1 MNSIQSAYHLF
12 MPQDPNDFS
21 SSGIPFFDQ
30 IAKAMSGAGP
40 VQWDMAR
47 QFAVMTATNSTSEA
61 NVEPTS
67 RIAIQKL
74 SSVADLHVRDI
85 TGLSTSDSTQP
96 PAIDVVTRST
106 WVNHTLDAFRFYF
119 SDFTGNSASISTGAN
134 LELDSSGVDAMMAN
148 LTKMMSPAM
157 LGMSVGSMIGQLS
170 LRAFGQYDLPLPRE
184 PKSQLLFVARNSE
197 EFAKDWSIKV
207 EDMQMWLLIQELTFH
222 AIFRISFVR
231 EAITNS
237 VKQHVAGFQPN
248 PNALG
253 QRLTNID
260 ITNADPAAMM
270 QKLLGDPTLLLGSE
284 RSAQQRALA
293 PLLDAM
299 ICAIICYVDHVV
311 DQVATR
317 ILGNGAQISEAV
329 RRRRVESS
337 SQDQYVEQLFGIY
350 LTDDQVDRGE
360 SFISGVIERS
370 GENGLAQLWARAGN
384 LPTPNEIAAPGLWI
398 ERINL

>member
-1 MNSIQSAYHLF
+1 
-12 MPQDPNDFS
+12 MPQDPNEFS
-21 SSGIPFFDQ
+21 ASGFPFFEQ
-30 IAKAMSGAGP
+30 IAKAMSSAGP

-47 QFAVMTATNSTSEA
+47 QFAMMAATNSSTEP

-67 RIAIQKL
+67 RIAVHQL
-74 SSVADLHVRDI
+74 AAVADLHVRDV
-85 TGLSTSDSTQP
+85 TGLSTSDTTQP
-96 PAIDVVTRST
+96 PVIDVVTRST
-106 WVNHTLDAFRFYF
+106 WVHHTVEAFKFYF
-119 SDFTGNSASISTGAN
+119 SDFSGNSNSTIGGEN
-134 LELDSSGVDAMMAN
+134 LDLESNGMDAMMSN
-148 LTKMMSPAM
+148 LTKMMAPAM

-170 LRAFGQYDLPLPRE
+170 LRTFGQYDLPLPRE
-184 PKSQLLFVARNSE
+184 PKSQLLFVVRNSE

-222 AIFRISFVR
+222 ALFRIDFVR
-231 EAITNS
+231 DAVTNL
-237 VKQHVAGFQPN
+237 VKQHVAGFNPN

-260 ITNADPAAMM
+260 VTNTDPAAMM
-270 QKLLGDPTLLLGSE
+270 QKLLGDPTLLLGDE
-284 RSAQQRALA
+284 RSAKQQALA
-293 PLLDAM
+293 PKLDAI

-311 DQVATR
+311 DTVANR
-317 ILGNGAQISEAV
+317 ILGNGAQISEAF

-360 SFISGVIERS
+360 KFIAGVIERQ
-370 GENGLAQLWARAGN
+370 GETGLARLWAREGN

-398 ERINL
+398 ERINI

>member
-1 MNSIQSAYHLF
+1 

-21 SSGIPFFDQ
+21 ASGIPFFEQ
-30 IAKAMSGAGP
+30 IAKAMSSAGP

-47 QFAVMTATNSTSEA
+47 QFAMMTATNSNTEP

-67 RIAIQKL
+67 RIAVQQL
-74 SSVADLHVRDI
+74 ASVADLHVRDV

-96 PAIDVVTRST
+96 PVIDVVTRST
-106 WVNHTLDAFRFYF
+106 WVHHTIEAFKFYF
-119 SDFTGNSASISTGAN
+119 SDFSGNSTSAASNDGLDI
-134 LELDSSGVDAMMAN
+134 DSSGIDAMMSN
-148 LTKMMSPAM
+148 LTKMMAPAM

-170 LRAFGQYDLPLPRE
+170 LRTFGQYDLPLPRE
-184 PKSQLLFVARNSE
+184 PKSQLLFVARNCE
-197 EFAKDWSIKV
+197 EFANDWSIKV

-222 AIFRISFVR
+222 SLFRINFVR
-231 EAITNS
+231 DAVTNL

-260 ITNADPAAMM
+260 VTDTDPAAMM
-270 QKLLGDPTLLLGSE
+270 QKLLGDPTLLLGNE
-284 RSAQQRALA
+284 RSIKQQALA
-293 PLLDAM
+293 PKLDAI

-311 DQVATR
+311 DTVANR
-317 ILGNGAQISEAV
+317 ILGNGAQISEAF

-337 SQDQYVEQLFGIY
+337 SQDQYVERLFGIY
-350 LTDDQVDRGE
+350 LTDDQIDRGDK
-360 SFISGVIERS
+360 FIAGVIERV
-370 GENGLAQLWARAGN
+370 GETGLTRLWARDGN

>member
-1 MNSIQSAYHLF
+1 
-12 MPQDPNDFS
+12 MPQDPNEFS
-21 SSGIPFFDQ
+21 ASGFPFFEQ
-30 IAKAMSGAGP
+30 IAKAMSSAGP

-47 QFAVMTATNSTSEA
+47 QFAMMASTNSSTEP

-67 RIAIQKL
+67 RIAIQQL
-74 SSVADLHVRDI
+74 AAVADLHVRDV
-85 TGLSTSDSTQP
+85 TGLSTSDTTQP
-96 PAIDVVTRST
+96 PVVDVVNRST
-106 WVNHTLDAFRFYF
+106 WVHHTVEAFKFYF
-119 SDFTGNSASISTGAN
+119 SDFSGNSNSTIGGEN
-134 LELDSSGVDAMMAN
+134 LDPESNGMDAMMSN
-148 LTKMMSPAM
+148 LTKMMAPAM

-170 LRAFGQYDLPLPRE
+170 LRTFGQYDLPLPRE
-184 PKSQLLFVARNSE
+184 PKSQLLFVVRNSE

-222 AIFRISFVR
+222 ALFRIDFVR
-231 EAITNS
+231 DAVTNL
-237 VKQHVAGFQPN
+237 VKQHVAGFNPN

-260 ITNADPAAMM
+260 VTNTDPAAMM
-270 QKLLGDPTLLLGSE
+270 QKLLGDPTLLLGDE
-284 RSAQQRALA
+284 RSAKQQALA
-293 PLLDAM
+293 PKLDAI

-311 DQVATR
+311 DTVANR
-317 ILGNGAQISEAV
+317 ILGNGAQISEAF

-360 SFISGVIERS
+360 KFIAGVIERQ
-370 GENGLAQLWARAGN
+370 GETGLARLWAREGN

>member
-1 MNSIQSAYHLF
+1 

-21 SSGIPFFDQ
+21 ASGIPFFEQ
-30 IAKAMSGAGP
+30 IAKAMSSAGP

-47 QFAVMTATNSTSEA
+47 QFAMMTATNSGTEP

-67 RIAIQKL
+67 RIAIHQL
-74 SSVADLHVRDI
+74 ASVADLHVRDV
-85 TGLSTSDSTQP
+85 TGLSTSDTTQP
-96 PAIDVVTRST
+96 PVIDVVTRST
-106 WVNHTLDAFRFYF
+106 WVHHTIEAFKFYF
-119 SDFTGNSASISTGAN
+119 SDFTGNSALTNSAES
-134 LELDSSGVDAMMAN
+134 LELESNSMDAMMSN
-148 LTKMMSPAM
+148 LTKMMAPAM

-170 LRAFGQYDLPLPRE
+170 LRTFGQYDLPLPRE

-207 EDMQMWLLIQELTFH
+207 DDMQMWLLIQELTFH
-222 AIFRISFVR
+222 ALFRINFVR
-231 EAITNS
+231 DAVTNL
-237 VKQHVAGFQPN
+237 VKQHVAGFHPN

-260 ITNADPAAMM
+260 VTDTDPAAMM
-270 QKLLGDPTLLLGSE
+270 QKLLGDPTLLLGNE
-284 RSAQQRALA
+284 RSAKQQALA
-293 PLLDAM
+293 PKLDAI

-311 DQVATR
+311 DTVANR
-317 ILGNGAQISEAV
+317 ILGNGARISEAF

-360 SFISGVIERS
+360 KFIAGVIERA
-370 GENGLAQLWARAGN
+370 GETGLTRLWTRDGN

>member
-1 MNSIQSAYHLF
+1 
-12 MPQDPNDFS
+12 MPQDPNEFS
-21 SSGIPFFDQ
+21 ASGFPFFEQ
-30 IAKAMSGAGP
+30 IAKAMSSAGP

-47 QFAVMTATNSTSEA
+47 QFAMMAATNSSTEP

-67 RIAIQKL
+67 RIAVHQL
-74 SSVADLHVRDI
+74 TAVADLHVRDV
-85 TGLSTSDSTQP
+85 TGLSTSDTTQP
-96 PAIDVVTRST
+96 PVIDVVTRST
-106 WVNHTLDAFRFYF
+106 WVHHTVEAFKFYF
-119 SDFTGNSASISTGAN
+119 SDFSGNSNSTIGGEN
-134 LELDSSGVDAMMAN
+134 LDLESNGMDAMMSN
-148 LTKMMSPAM
+148 LTKMMAPAM

-170 LRAFGQYDLPLPRE
+170 LRTFGQYDLPLPRE
-184 PKSQLLFVARNSE
+184 PKSQLLFVVRNSE

-222 AIFRISFVR
+222 ALFRIDFVR
-231 EAITNS
+231 DAVTNL
-237 VKQHVAGFQPN
+237 VKQHVAGFNPN

-260 ITNADPAAMM
+260 VTNTDPAAMM
-270 QKLLGDPTLLLGSE
+270 QKLLGDPTLLLGDE
-284 RSAQQRALA
+284 RSAKQQALA
-293 PLLDAM
+293 PKLDAI

-311 DQVATR
+311 DTVANR
-317 ILGNGAQISEAV
+317 ILGNGAQISEAF

-360 SFISGVIERS
+360 KFIAGVIERQ
-370 GENGLAQLWARAGN
+370 GETGLARLWAREGN

>member
-1 MNSIQSAYHLF
+1 

-21 SSGIPFFDQ
+21 ASGIPFFEQ
-30 IAKAMSGAGP
+30 IAKAMSSAGP

-47 QFAVMTATNSTSEA
+47 QFAMMTATNSNAEP

-67 RIAIQKL
+67 RIAIHQL
-74 SSVADLHVRDI
+74 ASVADLHVRDV
-85 TGLSTSDSTQP
+85 TGLSTSDTTQP

-106 WVNHTLDAFRFYF
+106 WVHHTIEAFKFYF
-119 SDFTGNSASISTGAN
+119 SDFTGNSASTNSAES
-134 LELDSSGVDAMMAN
+134 LELESSGMDAMMSN
-148 LTKMMSPAM
+148 LTKMMAPAM

-170 LRAFGQYDLPLPRE
+170 LRTFGQYDLPLPRE

-207 EDMQMWLLIQELTFH
+207 DDMQMWLLIQELTFH
-222 AIFRISFVR
+222 ALFRINFVR
-231 EAITNS
+231 DAVTNL
-237 VKQHVAGFQPN
+237 VKQHVAGFHPN

-260 ITNADPAAMM
+260 VTDTDPAAMM
-270 QKLLGDPTLLLGSE
+270 QKLLGDPTLLLGNE
-284 RSAQQRALA
+284 RSAIQQALA
-293 PLLDAM
+293 PKLDAI
-299 ICAIICYVDHVV
+299 ICVIICYVDHVV
-311 DQVATR
+311 DTVANR
-317 ILGNGAQISEAV
+317 ILGNGAQISEAF

-360 SFISGVIERS
+360 KFIAGVIERA
-370 GENGLAQLWARAGN
+370 GETGLTRLWTRDGN

>member
-1 MNSIQSAYHLF
+1 
-12 MPQDPNDFS
+12 MPQDPNEFS
-21 SSGIPFFDQ
+21 ASGFPFFEQ
-30 IAKAMSGAGP
+30 IAKAMSSAGP

-47 QFAVMTATNSTSEA
+47 QFAMMAATNSSTEP

-67 RIAIQKL
+67 RIAIQQL
-74 SSVADLHVRDI
+74 AAVADLHVRDV
-85 TGLSTSDSTQP
+85 TGLSTSDTTQP
-96 PAIDVVTRST
+96 PVVDVVNRST
-106 WVNHTLDAFRFYF
+106 WVHHTVEAFKFYF
-119 SDFTGNSASISTGAN
+119 SDFSGNSN
-134 LELDSSGVDAMMAN
+134 LTIGGENLDPESNGMDAMMSN
-148 LTKMMSPAM
+148 LTKMMAPAM

-170 LRAFGQYDLPLPRE
+170 LRTFGQYDLPLPRE

-222 AIFRISFVR
+222 ALFRIDFVR
-231 EAITNS
+231 DAVTNL
-237 VKQHVAGFQPN
+237 VKQHVAGFNPN

-260 ITNADPAAMM
+260 VTNTDPAAMM
-270 QKLLGDPTLLLGSE
+270 QKLLGDPTLLLGDE
-284 RSAQQRALA
+284 RSAKQQALA
-293 PLLDAM
+293 PKLDAI

-311 DQVATR
+311 DTVANR
-317 ILGNGAQISEAV
+317 ILGNGAQISEAF

-360 SFISGVIERS
+360 KFIAGVIERQ
-370 GENGLAQLWARAGN
+370 GEIGLTRLWAREGN

>member
-1 MNSIQSAYHLF
+1 
-12 MPQDPNDFS
+12 MPQDPNEFS
-21 SSGIPFFDQ
+21 ASGFPFFEQ
-30 IAKAMSGAGP
+30 IAKAMSNAGP

-47 QFAVMTATNSTSEA
+47 QFAMMAATNSSTEP

-67 RIAIQKL
+67 RIAVHQL
-74 SSVADLHVRDI
+74 AAVADLHVRDV
-85 TGLSTSDSTQP
+85 TGLSTSDTTQP
-96 PAIDVVTRST
+96 PVIDVVTRST
-106 WVNHTLDAFRFYF
+106 WVHHTVEAFKFYF
-119 SDFTGNSASISTGAN
+119 SDFSGNSNSTIGGEN
-134 LELDSSGVDAMMAN
+134 LDLESNGMDAMMSN
-148 LTKMMSPAM
+148 LTKMMAPAM

-170 LRAFGQYDLPLPRE
+170 LRTFGQYDLPLPRE
-184 PKSQLLFVARNSE
+184 PKSQLLFVVRNSE

-222 AIFRISFVR
+222 ALFRIDFVR
-231 EAITNS
+231 DAVTNL
-237 VKQHVAGFQPN
+237 VKQHVAGFNPN

-260 ITNADPAAMM
+260 VTNTDPAAMM
-270 QKLLGDPTLLLGSE
+270 QKLLGDPTLLLGDE
-284 RSAQQRALA
+284 RSAKQQALA
-293 PLLDAM
+293 PKLDAL

-311 DQVATR
+311 DTVANR
-317 ILGNGAQISEAV
+317 ILGNGAQISEAF

-360 SFISGVIERS
+360 KFIAGVIERQ
-370 GENGLAQLWARAGN
+370 GETGLARLWAREGN

>member
-1 MNSIQSAYHLF
+1 
-12 MPQDPNDFS
+12 MPQDPNEFS
-21 SSGIPFFDQ
+21 ASGFPFFEQ
-30 IAKAMSGAGP
+30 IAKAMSSAGP

-47 QFAVMTATNSTSEA
+47 QFAMMAATNSSTEP

-67 RIAIQKL
+67 RIAIQQL
-74 SSVADLHVRDI
+74 AAVADLHVRDV
-85 TGLSTSDSTQP
+85 TGLSTSDTTQP
-96 PAIDVVTRST
+96 PVVDVVNRST
-106 WVNHTLDAFRFYF
+106 WVHHTVEAFKFYF
-119 SDFTGNSASISTGAN
+119 SDFSGNSN
-134 LELDSSGVDAMMAN
+134 LTIGGENLDPESNGMDAMMSN
-148 LTKMMSPAM
+148 LTKMMAPAM

-170 LRAFGQYDLPLPRE
+170 LRTFGQYDLPLPRE
-184 PKSQLLFVARNSE
+184 PKSQLLFVVRNSE

-222 AIFRISFVR
+222 ALFRIDFVR
-231 EAITNS
+231 DAVTNL
-237 VKQHVAGFQPN
+237 VKQHVAGFNPN

-260 ITNADPAAMM
+260 VTNTDPAAMM
-270 QKLLGDPTLLLGSE
+270 QKLLGDPTLLLGDE
-284 RSAQQRALA
+284 RSAKQQALA
-293 PLLDAM
+293 PKLDAI

-311 DQVATR
+311 DTVANR
-317 ILGNGAQISEAV
+317 ILGNGAQISEAF

-360 SFISGVIERS
+360 KFIAGVIERQ
-370 GENGLAQLWARAGN
+370 GEIGLTRLWAREGN
-384 LPTPNEIAAPGLWI
+384 LPTPNEIGAPGLWI

>member
-1 MNSIQSAYHLF
+1 
-12 MPQDPNDFS
+12 MPQDPNEFS
-21 SSGIPFFDQ
+21 ASGFPFFEQ
-30 IAKAMSGAGP
+30 IAKAMSSAGP

-47 QFAVMTATNSTSEA
+47 QFAMMAATNSSTEP

-67 RIAIQKL
+67 RIAVHQL
-74 SSVADLHVRDI
+74 AAVADLHVRDV
-85 TGLSTSDSTQP
+85 TGLSTSDTTQP
-96 PAIDVVTRST
+96 PVIDVVTRST
-106 WVNHTLDAFRFYF
+106 WVHHTVEAFKFYF
-119 SDFTGNSASISTGAN
+119 SDFSGNSNSTIGDEN
-134 LELDSSGVDAMMAN
+134 LDLESNGMDAMMSN
-148 LTKMMSPAM
+148 LTKMMAPAM

-170 LRAFGQYDLPLPRE
+170 LRTFGQYDLPLPRE
-184 PKSQLLFVARNSE
+184 PNSQLLFVVRNSE

-222 AIFRISFVR
+222 ALFRIDFVR
-231 EAITNS
+231 DAVTNL
-237 VKQHVAGFQPN
+237 VKQHVAGFNPN

-260 ITNADPAAMM
+260 VTNTDPAAMM

-284 RSAQQRALA
+284 RSKQQQALA
-293 PLLDAM
+293 PKLDAI

-311 DQVATR
+311 DTVANR
-317 ILGNGAQISEAV
+317 ILGNGAQISEAF

-360 SFISGVIERS
+360 KFIAGVIERQ
-370 GENGLAQLWARAGN
+370 GETGLARLWAREGN

-398 ERINL
+398 ERINI

>member
-1 MNSIQSAYHLF
+1 
-12 MPQDPNDFS
+12 MPQDPNEFS
-21 SSGIPFFDQ
+21 ASGFPFFEQ
-30 IAKAMSGAGP
+30 IAKAMSSAGP

-47 QFAVMTATNSTSEA
+47 QFAMMAATNSSTEP

-67 RIAIQKL
+67 RIAIQQL
-74 SSVADLHVRDI
+74 AAVADLHVRDV
-85 TGLSTSDSTQP
+85 TGLSTSDTTQP
-96 PAIDVVTRST
+96 PVVDVVNRST
-106 WVNHTLDAFRFYF
+106 WVHHTVEAFKFYF
-119 SDFTGNSASISTGAN
+119 SDFSGNSNSTIGGEN
-134 LELDSSGVDAMMAN
+134 LDPESNGMDAMMSN
-148 LTKMMSPAM
+148 LTKMMAPAM

-170 LRAFGQYDLPLPRE
+170 LRTFGQYDLPLPRE

-222 AIFRISFVR
+222 ALFRIDFVR
-231 EAITNS
+231 DAVTNL
-237 VKQHVAGFQPN
+237 VKQHVAGFNPN

-260 ITNADPAAMM
+260 VTNTDPAAMM
-270 QKLLGDPTLLLGSE
+270 QKLLGDPTLLLGDE
-284 RSAQQRALA
+284 RSAKQQALA
-293 PLLDAM
+293 PKLDAI

-311 DQVATR
+311 DTVANR
-317 ILGNGAQISEAV
+317 ILGNGAQISEAF

-360 SFISGVIERS
+360 KFIAGVIERQ
-370 GENGLAQLWARAGN
+370 GEIGLTRLWAREGN

>member
-1 MNSIQSAYHLF
+1 
-12 MPQDPNDFS
+12 MPQDPNEFS
-21 SSGIPFFDQ
+21 ASGFPFFEQ
-30 IAKAMSGAGP
+30 IAKAMSSAGP

-47 QFAVMTATNSTSEA
+47 QFAMMAATNSSTEP

-67 RIAIQKL
+67 RIAVHQL
-74 SSVADLHVRDI
+74 AAVADLHVRDV
-85 TGLSTSDSTQP
+85 TGLSTSDTTQP
-96 PAIDVVTRST
+96 PVIDVVTRST
-106 WVNHTLDAFRFYF
+106 WVHHTVEAFKFYF
-119 SDFTGNSASISTGAN
+119 SDFSGNSNSTIGGENLN
-134 LELDSSGVDAMMAN
+134 LESNGMDAMMSN
-148 LTKMMSPAM
+148 LTKMMAPAM

-170 LRAFGQYDLPLPRE
+170 LRTFGQYDLPLPRE
-184 PKSQLLFVARNSE
+184 PKSQLLFVVRNSE

-222 AIFRISFVR
+222 ALFRIDFVR
-231 EAITNS
+231 DAVTNL
-237 VKQHVAGFQPN
+237 VKQHVAGFNPN

-260 ITNADPAAMM
+260 VTNTDPAAMM
-270 QKLLGDPTLLLGSE
+270 QKLLGDPTLLLGDE
-284 RSAQQRALA
+284 RSAKQQALA
-293 PLLDAM
+293 PKLDAI

-311 DQVATR
+311 DTVANR
-317 ILGNGAQISEAV
+317 ILGNGAQISEAF

-360 SFISGVIERS
+360 KFIAGVIERQ
-370 GENGLAQLWARAGN
+370 GETGLARLWAREGN

>member
-1 MNSIQSAYHLF
+1 

-21 SSGIPFFDQ
+21 ASGLPFFEQ
-30 IAKAMSGAGP
+30 IAKAMSSAGP

-47 QFAVMTATNSTSEA
+47 QFAMMTATNSSAEP

-67 RIAIQKL
+67 RIAVHQLATI
-74 SSVADLHVRDI
+74 ADLHVRDI
-85 TGLSTSDSTQP
+85 TGLSTSDTTQP
-96 PAIDVVTRST
+96 PVIEVVNRST
-106 WVNHTLDAFRFYF
+106 WVHHTIEAFKFYF
-119 SDFTGNSASISTGAN
+119 SEFSGDSISAN
-134 LELDSSGVDAMMAN
+134 STESLELESNGMDAMMSN
-148 LTKMMSPAM
+148 LTKMMAPAM

-170 LRAFGQYDLPLPRE
+170 LRTFGQYDLPLPRE

-222 AIFRISFVR
+222 ALFRIKFVR
-231 EAITNS
+231 DAVTDL
-237 VKQHVAGFQPN
+237 VKQHVAGFHPN

-260 ITNADPAAMM
+260 VTDTDPAAMM
-270 QKLLGDPTLLLGSE
+270 QKLLGDPTLLLGNE
-284 RSAQQRALA
+284 RSAKQQALA
-293 PLLDAM
+293 PKLDAI

-311 DQVATR
+311 DTVANR
-317 ILGNGAQISEAV
+317 VLGNGAQISEAF

-350 LTDDQVDRGE
+350 LTDDQVERGE
-360 SFISGVIERS
+360 KFIAGVIERQ
-370 GENGLAQLWARAGN
+370 GETGLARLWTRDGN

>member
-1 MNSIQSAYHLF
+1 
-12 MPQDPNDFS
+12 MPQDPNEFS
-21 SSGIPFFDQ
+21 ASGFPFFEQ
-30 IAKAMSGAGP
+30 IAKAMSSAGP

-47 QFAVMTATNSTSEA
+47 QFAMMAATNSSTEP

-67 RIAIQKL
+67 RIAIQQL
-74 SSVADLHVRDI
+74 AAVADLHVRDV
-85 TGLSTSDSTQP
+85 TGLSTSDTTQP
-96 PAIDVVTRST
+96 PVVDVVNRST
-106 WVNHTLDAFRFYF
+106 WVHHTVEAFKFYF
-119 SDFTGNSASISTGAN
+119 SDFSGNSNSTIGGEN
-134 LELDSSGVDAMMAN
+134 LDPESNGMDAMMSN
-148 LTKMMSPAM
+148 LTKMMAPAM

-170 LRAFGQYDLPLPRE
+170 LRTFGQYDLPLPRE
-184 PKSQLLFVARNSE
+184 PKSQLLFVVRNSE

-222 AIFRISFVR
+222 ALFRIDFVR
-231 EAITNS
+231 DAVTNL
-237 VKQHVAGFQPN
+237 VKQHVAGFNPN

-260 ITNADPAAMM
+260 VTNTDPAAMM
-270 QKLLGDPTLLLGSE
+270 QKLLGDPTLLLGDE
-284 RSAQQRALA
+284 RSAKQQALA
-293 PLLDAM
+293 PKLDAI

-311 DQVATR
+311 DTVANR
-317 ILGNGAQISEAV
+317 ILGNSAQISEAF

-360 SFISGVIERS
+360 KFIAGVIERQ
-370 GENGLAQLWARAGN
+370 GEIGLTRLWAREGN

>member
-1 MNSIQSAYHLF
+1 
-12 MPQDPNDFS
+12 MPQDPNEFS
-21 SSGIPFFDQ
+21 ASGFPFFEQ
-30 IAKAMSGAGP
+30 IAKAMSSAGP

-47 QFAVMTATNSTSEA
+47 QFAMMAATNSSTEP

-67 RIAIQKL
+67 RIAIQQL
-74 SSVADLHVRDI
+74 AAVADLHVRDV
-85 TGLSTSDSTQP
+85 TGLSTSDTTQP
-96 PAIDVVTRST
+96 PVVDVVNRST
-106 WVNHTLDAFRFYF
+106 WVHHTVEAFKFYF
-119 SDFTGNSASISTGAN
+119 SDFSGNSNSTIGGEN
-134 LELDSSGVDAMMAN
+134 LDPESNGMDAMMSN
-148 LTKMMSPAM
+148 LTKMMAPAM

-170 LRAFGQYDLPLPRE
+170 LRTFGQYDLPLPRE
-184 PKSQLLFVARNSE
+184 PKSQLLFVVRNSE

-222 AIFRISFVR
+222 ALFRIDFVR
-231 EAITNS
+231 DAVTNL
-237 VKQHVAGFQPN
+237 VKQHVAGFNPN

-260 ITNADPAAMM
+260 VTNTDPAAMM
-270 QKLLGDPTLLLGSE
+270 QKLLGDPTLLLGDE
-284 RSAQQRALA
+284 RSAKQQALA
-293 PLLDAM
+293 PRLDAI

-311 DQVATR
+311 DTVANR
-317 ILGNGAQISEAV
+317 ILGNGAQISEAF

-360 SFISGVIERS
+360 KFIAGVIERQ
-370 GENGLAQLWARAGN
+370 GEIGLTRLWAREGN
-384 LPTPNEIAAPGLWI
+384 LPTPNEIGAPGLWI

>member
-1 MNSIQSAYHLF
+1 
-12 MPQDPNDFS
+12 MPQDPNEFS
-21 SSGIPFFDQ
+21 ASGFPFFEQ
-30 IAKAMSGAGP
+30 IAKAMSSAGP

-47 QFAVMTATNSTSEA
+47 QFAMMAATNSSTEP

-67 RIAIQKL
+67 RIAVHQL
-74 SSVADLHVRDI
+74 AAVADLHVRDV
-85 TGLSTSDSTQP
+85 TGLSTSDTTQP
-96 PAIDVVTRST
+96 PVIDVVTHST
-106 WVNHTLDAFRFYF
+106 WVHHTVEAFKFYF
-119 SDFTGNSASISTGAN
+119 SDFSGNSNSTIGDEN
-134 LELDSSGVDAMMAN
+134 LDLESNGMDAMMSN
-148 LTKMMSPAM
+148 LTKMMAPAM

-170 LRAFGQYDLPLPRE
+170 LRTFGQYDLPLPRE
-184 PKSQLLFVARNSE
+184 PKSQLLFVVRNSE

-222 AIFRISFVR
+222 ALFRIDFVR
-231 EAITNS
+231 DAVTNL
-237 VKQHVAGFQPN
+237 VKQHVAGFNPN

-260 ITNADPAAMM
+260 VTNTDPAAMM

-284 RSAQQRALA
+284 RSKQQQALA
-293 PLLDAM
+293 PKLDAI

-311 DQVATR
+311 DTVANR
-317 ILGNGAQISEAV
+317 ILGNGAQISEAF

-360 SFISGVIERS
+360 KFIAGVIERQ
-370 GENGLAQLWARAGN
+370 GETGLARLWAREGN

>member
-1 MNSIQSAYHLF
+1 

-21 SSGIPFFDQ
+21 ASGIPFFEQ
-30 IAKAMSGAGP
+30 IAKAMSSAGP

-47 QFAVMTATNSTSEA
+47 QFAMMTATNSGTEP

-67 RIAIQKL
+67 RIAIHQL
-74 SSVADLHVRDI
+74 ASVADLHVRDV
-85 TGLSTSDSTQP
+85 TGLSTSDTTQP
-96 PAIDVVTRST
+96 PVIDVVTRST
-106 WVNHTLDAFRFYF
+106 WVHHTIEAFKFYF
-119 SDFTGNSASISTGAN
+119 SDFTGNSALTNSAES
-134 LELDSSGVDAMMAN
+134 LELESNSMDAMMSN
-148 LTKMMSPAM
+148 LTKMMAPAM

-170 LRAFGQYDLPLPRE
+170 LRTFGQYDLPLPRE

-207 EDMQMWLLIQELTFH
+207 DDMQMWLLIQELTFH
-222 AIFRISFVR
+222 ALFRINFVR
-231 EAITNS
+231 DAVTNL
-237 VKQHVAGFQPN
+237 VKQHVAGFHPN

-260 ITNADPAAMM
+260 VTDTDPAAMM
-270 QKLLGDPTLLLGSE
+270 QKLLGDPTLLLGNE
-284 RSAQQRALA
+284 RSAKQKALA
-293 PLLDAM
+293 PKLDAI

-311 DQVATR
+311 DTVANR
-317 ILGNGAQISEAV
+317 ILGNGAQISEAF

-360 SFISGVIERS
+360 KFIAGVIERA
-370 GENGLAQLWARAGN
+370 GETGLTRLWTRDGN

>member
-1 MNSIQSAYHLF
+1 

-21 SSGIPFFDQ
+21 ASGLPFFEQ
-30 IAKAMSGAGP
+30 IAKAMSSAGP

-47 QFAVMTATNSTSEA
+47 QFAMMTATNSGAEP

-67 RIAIQKL
+67 RIAVHQLATI
-74 SSVADLHVRDI
+74 ADLHVRDI
-85 TGLSTSDSTQP
+85 TGLSTSDTTQP
-96 PAIDVVTRST
+96 PVIEVVNRST
-106 WVNHTLDAFRFYF
+106 WVHHTIEAFKFYF
-119 SDFTGNSASISTGAN
+119 SDFSADSTSAN
-134 LELDSSGVDAMMAN
+134 GTESLELESNGMDAMMSN
-148 LTKMMSPAM
+148 LTKMMAPAM

-170 LRAFGQYDLPLPRE
+170 LRTFGQYDLPLPRE

-222 AIFRISFVR
+222 ALFRIKFVR
-231 EAITNS
+231 DAVTDL
-237 VKQHVAGFQPN
+237 VKQHVAGFHPN

-260 ITNADPAAMM
+260 VTDTDPAAMM
-270 QKLLGDPTLLLGSE
+270 QKLLGDPTLLLGNE
-284 RSAQQRALA
+284 RSAKQQALA
-293 PLLDAM
+293 PKLDAI

-311 DQVATR
+311 DTVANR
-317 ILGNGAQISEAV
+317 VLGNGAQISEAF

-337 SQDQYVEQLFGIY
+337 SQDQYVERLFGIY
-350 LTDDQVDRGE
+350 LTDDQVERGE
-360 SFISGVIERS
+360 KFIAGVIERQ
-370 GENGLAQLWARAGN
+370 GETGLARLWTRDGN
-384 LPTPNEIAAPGLWI
+384 LPTPNEIGAPGLWI

>member
-1 MNSIQSAYHLF
+1 

-21 SSGIPFFDQ
+21 ASGIPFFEQ
-30 IAKAMSGAGP
+30 IAKAMSSAGP

-47 QFAVMTATNSTSEA
+47 QFAMMTATNSNAEP

-67 RIAIQKL
+67 RIAIHQL
-74 SSVADLHVRDI
+74 ASVADLHVRDV
-85 TGLSTSDSTQP
+85 TGLSTSDTTQP

-106 WVNHTLDAFRFYF
+106 WVHHTIEAFKFYF
-119 SDFTGNSASISTGAN
+119 SDFTGNSASAN
-134 LELDSSGVDAMMAN
+134 SAESLELESNGMDAMMSN
-148 LTKMMSPAM
+148 LTKMMAPAM

-170 LRAFGQYDLPLPRE
+170 LRTFGQYDLPLPRE

-207 EDMQMWLLIQELTFH
+207 DDMQMWLLIQELTFH
-222 AIFRISFVR
+222 ALFRINFVR
-231 EAITNS
+231 DAVTNL
-237 VKQHVAGFQPN
+237 VKQHVAGFHPN

-260 ITNADPAAMM
+260 VTDTDPAAMM
-270 QKLLGDPTLLLGSE
+270 QKLLGDPTLLLGNE
-284 RSAQQRALA
+284 RSAIQQALA
-293 PLLDAM
+293 PKLDAI
-299 ICAIICYVDHVV
+299 ICVIICYVDHVV
-311 DQVATR
+311 DTVANR
-317 ILGNGAQISEAV
+317 ILGNGAQISEAF

-350 LTDDQVDRGE
+350 LTDDQVERGE
-360 SFISGVIERS
+360 KFIAGVIERA
-370 GENGLAQLWARAGN
+370 GETGLTRLWTRDGN

>member
-1 MNSIQSAYHLF
+1 

-21 SSGIPFFDQ
+21 ASGLPFFEQ
-30 IAKAMSGAGP
+30 IAKAMSSSGP

-47 QFAVMTATNSTSEA
+47 QFAMMTATNSSAEP

-67 RIAIQKL
+67 RIAVHQLATI
-74 SSVADLHVRDI
+74 ADLHVRDI
-85 TGLSTSDSTQP
+85 TGLSTSDTTQP
-96 PAIDVVTRST
+96 PVIEVVNRST
-106 WVNHTLDAFRFYF
+106 WVHHTIEAFKFYF
-119 SDFTGNSASISTGAN
+119 SDFSADSTSANSTES
-134 LELDSSGVDAMMAN
+134 LELESNGMDAMMSN
-148 LTKMMSPAM
+148 LTKMMAPAM

-170 LRAFGQYDLPLPRE
+170 LRTFGQYDLPLPRE

-222 AIFRISFVR
+222 ALFRIKFVR
-231 EAITNS
+231 DAVTDL
-237 VKQHVAGFQPN
+237 VKQHVAGFHPN

-260 ITNADPAAMM
+260 VTDTDPAAMM
-270 QKLLGDPTLLLGSE
+270 QKLLGDPTLLLGNE
-284 RSAQQRALA
+284 RSAKQQALA
-293 PLLDAM
+293 PKLDAI

-311 DQVATR
+311 DTVANR
-317 ILGNGAQISEAV
+317 VLGNGAQISEAF

-337 SQDQYVEQLFGIY
+337 SQDQYVERLFGIY
-350 LTDDQVDRGE
+350 LTDDQVERGE
-360 SFISGVIERS
+360 KFIAGVIERQ
-370 GENGLAQLWARAGN
+370 GETGLARLWTRDGN
-384 LPTPNEIAAPGLWI
+384 LPTPNEIGAPGLWI

>member
-1 MNSIQSAYHLF
+1 

-21 SSGIPFFDQ
+21 ASGIPFFEQ
-30 IAKAMSGAGP
+30 IAKAMSSAGP

-47 QFAVMTATNSTSEA
+47 QFAMMTATNSSTEP

-67 RIAIQKL
+67 RIAIHQL
-74 SSVADLHVRDI
+74 ASVADLHVRDV
-85 TGLSTSDSTQP
+85 TGLSTSDTTQP

-106 WVNHTLDAFRFYF
+106 WVHHTIEAFKFYF
-119 SDFTGNSASISTGAN
+119 SDFTGNSASTTNSES
-134 LELDSSGVDAMMAN
+134 LELESNGMDAMMSN
-148 LTKMMSPAM
+148 LTKMMAPAM

-170 LRAFGQYDLPLPRE
+170 LRTFGQYDLPLPRE

-207 EDMQMWLLIQELTFH
+207 DDMQMWLLIQELTFH
-222 AIFRISFVR
+222 ALFRISFVR
-231 EAITNS
+231 DAVTNL
-237 VKQHVAGFQPN
+237 VKQHVAGFHPN

-260 ITNADPAAMM
+260 VTDTDPAAMM
-270 QKLLGDPTLLLGSE
+270 QKLLGDPTLLLGDE
-284 RSAQQRALA
+284 RSPKQKALA
-293 PLLDAM
+293 PKLDAI

-311 DQVATR
+311 DTVANR
-317 ILGNGAQISEAV
+317 ILGNGAQISEAF

-337 SQDQYVEQLFGIY
+337 SQDQYVERLFGIY
-350 LTDDQVDRGE
+350 LTNDQVDRGE
-360 SFISGVIERS
+360 KFIAGVIERA
-370 GENGLAQLWARAGN
+370 GETGLTRLWTRDGN

>member
-1 MNSIQSAYHLF
+1 
-12 MPQDPNDFS
+12 MPQDPNEFS
-21 SSGIPFFDQ
+21 ASGFPFFEQ
-30 IAKAMSGAGP
+30 IAKAMSNAGP

-47 QFAVMTATNSTSEA
+47 QFAMMAATNSSTEP

-67 RIAIQKL
+67 RIAVHQL
-74 SSVADLHVRDI
+74 AAVADLHVRDV
-85 TGLSTSDSTQP
+85 TGLSTSDTTQP
-96 PAIDVVTRST
+96 PVIDVVTRST
-106 WVNHTLDAFRFYF
+106 WVHHTVEAFKFYF
-119 SDFTGNSASISTGAN
+119 SDFSGNSNSTIGGEN
-134 LELDSSGVDAMMAN
+134 LDLESNGMDAMMSN
-148 LTKMMSPAM
+148 LTKMMAPAM

-170 LRAFGQYDLPLPRE
+170 LRTFGQYDLPLPRE
-184 PKSQLLFVARNSE
+184 PKSQLLFVSRNSE

-222 AIFRISFVR
+222 ALFRIDSVR
-231 EAITNS
+231 DAVTNL
-237 VKQHVAGFQPN
+237 VKQHVAGFNPN

-260 ITNADPAAMM
+260 VTNTDPAAMM
-270 QKLLGDPTLLLGSE
+270 QKLLGDPTLLLGDE
-284 RSAQQRALA
+284 RSAKQQALA
-293 PLLDAM
+293 PKLDAI

-311 DQVATR
+311 DTVANR
-317 ILGNGAQISEAV
+317 ILGNGAQISEAF

-360 SFISGVIERS
+360 KFIAGVIERQ
-370 GENGLAQLWARAGN
+370 GETGLARLWAREGN

>member
-1 MNSIQSAYHLF
+1 

-21 SSGIPFFDQ
+21 ASGIPFFEQ
-30 IAKAMSGAGP
+30 IAKAMSSAGP

-47 QFAVMTATNSTSEA
+47 QFAMMTATNSNTEP

-67 RIAIQKL
+67 RIAVQQL
-74 SSVADLHVRDI
+74 ASVADLHVRDV

-96 PAIDVVTRST
+96 PVIDVVTRST
-106 WVNHTLDAFRFYF
+106 WVHHTIEAFKFYF
-119 SDFTGNSASISTGAN
+119 SDFSGNSTSAASNDGLDI
-134 LELDSSGVDAMMAN
+134 DSSGIDAMMSN
-148 LTKMMSPAM
+148 LTKMMAPAM

-170 LRAFGQYDLPLPRE
+170 LRTFGQYDLPLPRE
-184 PKSQLLFVARNSE
+184 PKSQLLFVARNCE
-197 EFAKDWSIKV
+197 EFANDWSIKV

-222 AIFRISFVR
+222 SLFRINFVR
-231 EAITNS
+231 DAVTNL

-260 ITNADPAAMM
+260 VTDTDPAAMM
-270 QKLLGDPTLLLGSE
+270 QKLLGDPTLLLGNE
-284 RSAQQRALA
+284 RSIKQQALA
-293 PLLDAM
+293 PKLDAI

-311 DQVATR
+311 DTVANR
-317 ILGNGAQISEAV
+317 ILGNGAQISEAF

-337 SQDQYVEQLFGIY
+337 SQDQYVERLFGIY
-350 LTDDQVDRGE
+350 LTDDQIDRGDK
-360 SFISGVIERS
+360 FIAGVIERA
-370 GENGLAQLWARAGN
+370 GETGLTRLWARDGN

>member
-1 MNSIQSAYHLF
+1 

-21 SSGIPFFDQ
+21 ASGIPFFEQ
-30 IAKAMSGAGP
+30 IAKAMSSAGP

-47 QFAVMTATNSTSEA
+47 QFAMMTATNSSTEP

-67 RIAIQKL
+67 RIAVQQL
-74 SSVADLHVRDI
+74 ASVADLHVRDV

-96 PAIDVVTRST
+96 PVIDVVTRST
-106 WVNHTLDAFRFYF
+106 WVHHTIEAFKFYF
-119 SDFTGNSASISTGAN
+119 SDFSGNSTSAASNDGLDI
-134 LELDSSGVDAMMAN
+134 DSSGIDAMMSN
-148 LTKMMSPAM
+148 LTKMMAPAM

-170 LRAFGQYDLPLPRE
+170 LRTFGQYDLPLPRE
-184 PKSQLLFVARNSE
+184 PKSQLLFVARNCE
-197 EFAKDWSIKV
+197 EFAIDWSIKV

-222 AIFRISFVR
+222 SLFRINFVR
-231 EAITNS
+231 DAVTNL

-260 ITNADPAAMM
+260 VTDTDPAAMM
-270 QKLLGDPTLLLGSE
+270 QKLLGDPTLLLGNE
-284 RSAQQRALA
+284 RSIKQQALA
-293 PLLDAM
+293 PKLDAI

-311 DQVATR
+311 DTVANR
-317 ILGNGAQISEAV
+317 ILGNGAQISEAF

-337 SQDQYVEQLFGIY
+337 SQDQYVERLFGIY
-350 LTDDQVDRGE
+350 LTDDQIDRGDK
-360 SFISGVIERS
+360 FIAGVIERA
-370 GENGLAQLWARAGN
+370 GETGLTRLWARDGN

>member
-1 MNSIQSAYHLF
+1 
-12 MPQDPNDFS
+12 MPQDPNEFS
-21 SSGIPFFDQ
+21 ASGFPFFEQ
-30 IAKAMSGAGP
+30 IAKAMSSAGP

-47 QFAVMTATNSTSEA
+47 QFAMMAATNSSTEP

-67 RIAIQKL
+67 RIAVHQL
-74 SSVADLHVRDI
+74 AAVADLHVRDV
-85 TGLSTSDSTQP
+85 TGLSTSDTTQP
-96 PAIDVVTRST
+96 PVIDVVTRST
-106 WVNHTLDAFRFYF
+106 WVHHTVEAFKFYF
-119 SDFTGNSASISTGAN
+119 SDFSGNSNSTIGGEN
-134 LELDSSGVDAMMAN
+134 LDLESNGMDAMMSN
-148 LTKMMSPAM
+148 LTKMMAPAM

-170 LRAFGQYDLPLPRE
+170 LRTFGQYDLPLPRE
-184 PKSQLLFVARNSE
+184 PKSQLLFVVRNSE

-222 AIFRISFVR
+222 ALFRIDFVR
-231 EAITNS
+231 DAVTNL
-237 VKQHVAGFQPN
+237 VKQHVAGFNPN

-260 ITNADPAAMM
+260 VTNTDPAAMM
-270 QKLLGDPTLLLGSE
+270 QKLLGDPTLLLGDE
-284 RSAQQRALA
+284 RSAKQQALA
-293 PLLDAM
+293 PKLDAI

-311 DQVATR
+311 DTVANR
-317 ILGNGAQISEAV
+317 ILGNGAQISEAF

-360 SFISGVIERS
+360 KFIAGVIERA
-370 GENGLAQLWARAGN
+370 GEIELARLWAREGN

>member
-1 MNSIQSAYHLF
+1 V
-12 MPQDPNDFS
+12 PQDPNDFS
-21 SSGIPFFDQ
+21 ASGIPFFEQ
-30 IAKAMSGAGP
+30 IAKAMSSAGP

-47 QFAVMTATNSTSEA
+47 QFAMMTATNSNTEP

-67 RIAIQKL
+67 RIAVQQL
-74 SSVADLHVRDI
+74 ASVADLHVRDV

-96 PAIDVVTRST
+96 PVIDVVTRST
-106 WVNHTLDAFRFYF
+106 WVHHTIEAFKFYF
-119 SDFTGNSASISTGAN
+119 SDFSGNSTSAASNDGLDI
-134 LELDSSGVDAMMAN
+134 DSSGIDAMMSN
-148 LTKMMSPAM
+148 LTKMMAPAM

-170 LRAFGQYDLPLPRE
+170 LRTFGQYDLPLPRE
-184 PKSQLLFVARNSE
+184 PKSQLLFVARNCE
-197 EFAKDWSIKV
+197 EFANDWSIKV

-222 AIFRISFVR
+222 SLFRINFVR
-231 EAITNS
+231 DAVTNL

-260 ITNADPAAMM
+260 VTDTDPAAMM
-270 QKLLGDPTLLLGSE
+270 QKLLGDPALLLGNE
-284 RSAQQRALA
+284 RSIKQQALA
-293 PLLDAM
+293 PKLDAI

-311 DQVATR
+311 DTVANR
-317 ILGNGAQISEAV
+317 ILGNGAQISEAF

-337 SQDQYVEQLFGIY
+337 SQDQYVERLFGIY
-350 LTDDQVDRGE
+350 LTDDQIDRGDK
-360 SFISGVIERS
+360 FIAGVIERV
-370 GENGLAQLWARAGN
+370 GETGLTRLWARDGN

>member
-1 MNSIQSAYHLF
+1 
-12 MPQDPNDFS
+12 MPQNPNEFS
-21 SSGIPFFDQ
+21 ASGFPFFEQ
-30 IAKAMSGAGP
+30 IAKAMSSAGP

-47 QFAVMTATNSTSEA
+47 QFAMMAATNSSTEP

-67 RIAIQKL
+67 RIAVHQL
-74 SSVADLHVRDI
+74 AAVADLHVRDV
-85 TGLSTSDSTQP
+85 TGLSTSDTTQP
-96 PAIDVVTRST
+96 PVIDVVTRST
-106 WVNHTLDAFRFYF
+106 WVHHTVEAFKFYF
-119 SDFTGNSASISTGAN
+119 SDFSGNSNSTIGGEN
-134 LELDSSGVDAMMAN
+134 LDLESNGMDAMMSN
-148 LTKMMSPAM
+148 LTKMMAPAM

-170 LRAFGQYDLPLPRE
+170 LRTFGQYDLPLPRE
-184 PKSQLLFVARNSE
+184 PKSQLLFVVRNSE

-222 AIFRISFVR
+222 ALFRIDFVR
-231 EAITNS
+231 DAVTNL
-237 VKQHVAGFQPN
+237 VKQHVAGFNPN

-260 ITNADPAAMM
+260 VTNTDPAAMM
-270 QKLLGDPTLLLGSE
+270 QKLLGDPTLLLGDE
-284 RSAQQRALA
+284 RSAKQQALA
-293 PLLDAM
+293 PKLDAI

-311 DQVATR
+311 DTVANR
-317 ILGNGAQISEAV
+317 ILGNGAQISEAF

-360 SFISGVIERS
+360 KFIAGVIERQ
-370 GENGLAQLWARAGN
+370 GETGLARLWAREGN

>member
-1 MNSIQSAYHLF
+1 

-21 SSGIPFFDQ
+21 ASGLPFFEQ
-30 IAKAMSGAGP
+30 IAKAMSSAGP

-47 QFAVMTATNSTSEA
+47 QFAMITATNSSAEP

-67 RIAIQKL
+67 RIAVHQLATI
-74 SSVADLHVRDI
+74 ADLHVRDI
-85 TGLSTSDSTQP
+85 TGLSTSDTTQP
-96 PAIDVVTRST
+96 PVIEVVNRST
-106 WVNHTLDAFRFYF
+106 WVHHTIEAFKFYF
-119 SDFTGNSASISTGAN
+119 SDFSADSTSAN
-134 LELDSSGVDAMMAN
+134 GTESLELESNGMDAMMSN
-148 LTKMMSPAM
+148 LTKMMAPAM

-170 LRAFGQYDLPLPRE
+170 LRTFGQYDLPLPRE

-222 AIFRISFVR
+222 ALFRIKFVR
-231 EAITNS
+231 DAVTDL
-237 VKQHVAGFQPN
+237 VKQHVAGFHPN

-260 ITNADPAAMM
+260 VTDTDPAAMM
-270 QKLLGDPTLLLGSE
+270 QKLLGDPTLLLGNE
-284 RSAQQRALA
+284 RSAKQQALA
-293 PLLDAM
+293 PKLDAI

-311 DQVATR
+311 DTVANR
-317 ILGNGAQISEAV
+317 VLGNGAQISEAF

-337 SQDQYVEQLFGIY
+337 SQDQYVERLFGIY
-350 LTDDQVDRGE
+350 LTDDQVERGE
-360 SFISGVIERS
+360 KFIAGVIERQ
-370 GENGLAQLWARAGN
+370 GETGLARLWTRDGN
-384 LPTPNEIAAPGLWI
+384 LPTPNEIGAPGLWI

>member
-1 MNSIQSAYHLF
+1 
-12 MPQDPNDFS
+12 MPQDPNEFS
-21 SSGIPFFDQ
+21 ASGFPFFEQ
-30 IAKAMSGAGP
+30 IAKAMSSAGP

-47 QFAVMTATNSTSEA
+47 QFAMMAATNSSTEP

-67 RIAIQKL
+67 RIAVHQL
-74 SSVADLHVRDI
+74 AAVADLHVRDV
-85 TGLSTSDSTQP
+85 TGLSTSDTTQP
-96 PAIDVVTRST
+96 PVIDVVTRST
-106 WVNHTLDAFRFYF
+106 WVHHTVEAFKFYF
-119 SDFTGNSASISTGAN
+119 LDFSGNSNSTIGGEN
-134 LELDSSGVDAMMAN
+134 LDLESNGMDAMMSN
-148 LTKMMSPAM
+148 LTKMMAPAM

-170 LRAFGQYDLPLPRE
+170 LRTFGQYDLPLPRE
-184 PKSQLLFVARNSE
+184 PNSQLLFVVRNSE

-222 AIFRISFVR
+222 ALFRIDFVR
-231 EAITNS
+231 DAVTNL
-237 VKQHVAGFQPN
+237 VKQHVAGFNPN

-260 ITNADPAAMM
+260 VTNTDPAAMM
-270 QKLLGDPTLLLGSE
+270 QKLLGDPTLLLGDE
-284 RSAQQRALA
+284 RSAKQQALA
-293 PLLDAM
+293 PKLDAI

-311 DQVATR
+311 DTVANR
-317 ILGNGAQISEAV
+317 ILGNGAQISEAF

-360 SFISGVIERS
+360 KFIAGVIERQ
-370 GENGLAQLWARAGN
+370 GETGLARLWAREGN